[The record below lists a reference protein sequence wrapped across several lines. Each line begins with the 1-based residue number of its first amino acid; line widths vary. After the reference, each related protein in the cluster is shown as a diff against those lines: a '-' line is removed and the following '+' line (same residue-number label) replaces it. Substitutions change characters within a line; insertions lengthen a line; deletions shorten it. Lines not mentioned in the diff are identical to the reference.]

1 LEEIKSG
8 KILQLSSSPEIASSP
23 SKAVSSSP
31 DDDETAASQP
41 ALELSQSKE
50 REKAVEK
57 VLSSPDLNALPVT
70 AS

>member
-1 LEEIKSG
+1 LQASLKILEEIKSG

-23 SKAVSSSP
+23 KVVSSTP

-50 REKAVEK
+50 REKPVEK
-57 VLSSPDLNALPVT
+57 VLSRALI
-70 AS
+70 